1 MRSTR
6 SVCILASLLAI
17 LCVSVLHAEQ
27 PKKKRKPVKD
37 MPTQMCERGELLF
50 SDDFS
55 GEKLSDAWKPAIGQW
70 EIADGAMKGTELAK
84 DNHAAV
90 MRHPMEYKD
99 LVAQFCVMFD
109 GGKATSF
116 SCNKTGVGHVCRVGI
131 SPTNFSVCRDKPNK
145 ESTEEGKVLDTA
157 KFEFKKGEWYTVLVE
172 VLDEEMVATVTAP
185 DGKHTMVAFG
195 EDPKVA
201 QDKKTDFALP
211 ASGEAI
217 YFDDIR
223 VWEAQPNKKWKTT
236 KKKLEYT
243 RKVLQAR
250 EAAKQSQQK

>member
-1 MRSTR
+1 
-6 SVCILASLLAI
+6 
-17 LCVSVLHAEQ
+17 
-27 PKKKRKPVKD
+27 
-37 MPTQMCERGELLF
+37 MPTLMCERGELLF

-55 GEKLSDAWKPAIGQW
+55 GEKLSEDWKPALGKW
-70 EIADGAMKGTELAK
+70 EIMDGALKGTELEK

-90 MRHPMEYKD
+90 MRRPMEYKN
-99 LVAQFCVMFD
+99 LVAQFCVMFA

-116 SCNKTGVGHVCRVGI
+116 SCNKQGVGHVCRVSI
-131 SPTNFSVCRDKPNK
+131 TPTGFSVCKDKPNK

-157 KFEFKKGEWYTVLVE
+157 KSEFKKGEWYTVLVE
-172 VLDEEMVATVTAP
+172 ILDEEMVATVTAP
-185 DGKHTMVAFG
+185 DGKHTMTAFG

-201 QDKKTDFALP
+201 QDTKTDFALP
-211 ASGEAI
+211 VSGETI

-236 KKKLEYT
+236 KKKLEYI